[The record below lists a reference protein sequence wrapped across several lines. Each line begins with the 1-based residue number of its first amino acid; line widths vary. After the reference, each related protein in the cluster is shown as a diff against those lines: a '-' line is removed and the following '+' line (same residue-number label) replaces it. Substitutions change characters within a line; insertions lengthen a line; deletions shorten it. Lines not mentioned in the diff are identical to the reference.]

1 METIDAKRNATNY
14 TGPATSISTR
24 SIKRTNTAISHVRGQ
39 GGVIKAMNGVE
50 KREVRGSQKHE
61 HVLEGRSM
69 SAILRQAPPATS
81 RNAQTKNSFFSSS

>member
-24 SIKRTNTAISHVRGQ
+24 SLKCTNTAISHVRGQ

-69 SAILRQAPPATS
+69 SAILRQAPVTS